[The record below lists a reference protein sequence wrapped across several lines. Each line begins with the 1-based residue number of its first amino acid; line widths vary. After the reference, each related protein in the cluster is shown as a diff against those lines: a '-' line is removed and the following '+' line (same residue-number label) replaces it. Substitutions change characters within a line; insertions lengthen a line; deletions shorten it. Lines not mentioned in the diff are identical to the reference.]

1 MRCET
6 GAYALSGY
14 EQQFVYTEVQHYV
27 VPYLIGSM
35 EAQARAQIA
44 SIYGTP
50 IVIGSGGTVVS
61 QAPDHMTVVLR
72 GQTVTITMGGA
83 INVSRSGR
91 RRGLPPYT
99 RGC

>member
-1 MRCET
+1 
-6 GAYALSGY
+6 
-14 EQQFVYTEVQHYV
+14 
-27 VPYLIGSM
+27 
-35 EAQARAQIA
+35 
-44 SIYGTP
+44 
-50 IVIGSGGTVVS
+50 
-61 QAPDHMTVVLR
+61 MTVVLR